1 MAHEFE
7 IKTFA
12 VQTLPPYRQPI
23 VEKLIIA
30 GLFEEFDLDDY
41 DALACD
47 LLDTII
53 ETHALDGH
61 LHENIPPESH
71 D

>member
-1 MAHEFE
+1 MSHKLE

-12 VQTLPPYRQPI
+12 VQALPEYRRAI

-30 GLFEEFDLDDY
+30 GTNEEFELEDY
-41 DALACD
+41 DELACD

-61 LHENIPPESH
+61 LRANMQPESH